1 MGDGEIGRQ
10 SLLPGIPGEVL
21 FSPVGLICITVTSS
35 FELVVVILQSEG
47 EGGRMEKGGQRSAR
61 VPLACRVPPPKQLA
75 GGSSDTHNNHNN
87 GIPRVTRGP
96 PPRIGTA
103 LRTAHVTPTNGSQ
116 HWLAARRERSH
127 GGLPS
132 LGSTAGPLRSQTA
145 DRQDSGPSFRAEL
158 RPRNVHTTLPPTRG
172 QKGSYCPAIDRS
184 TNNPSI
190 IAAFTGSPID
200 DSRIRGSRVQHSN
213 RARVRND
220 AKGSRW
226 SG

>member
-1 MGDGEIGRQ
+1 
-10 SLLPGIPGEVL
+10 
-21 FSPVGLICITVTSS
+21 
-35 FELVVVILQSEG
+35 
-47 EGGRMEKGGQRSAR
+47 MEKGGQRSAR

-172 QKGSYCPAIDRS
+172 QRGSYCPAIDRS

-220 AKGSRW
+220 AKGSRDN
-226 SG
+226 GM

>member
-1 MGDGEIGRQ
+1 MRREDRWVTERSG
-10 SLLPGIPGEVL
+10 SLAAIAPPGHPRRSTLQPRRADLHHGY
-21 FSPVGLICITVTSS
+21 
-35 FELVVVILQSEG
+35 ELVRARGGYITERGREG
-47 EGGRMEKGGQRSAR
+47 SRMEKGGQKSAR

-172 QKGSYCPAIDRS
+172 QRGSDCPAIVRPIHRS
-184 TNNPSI
+184 S
-190 IAAFTGSPID
+190 FTGSPID
-200 DSRIRGSRVQHSN
+200 FKDPSIESPPSVASIRNGS
-213 RARVRND
+213 
-220 AKGSRW
+220 W
-226 SG
+226 CE